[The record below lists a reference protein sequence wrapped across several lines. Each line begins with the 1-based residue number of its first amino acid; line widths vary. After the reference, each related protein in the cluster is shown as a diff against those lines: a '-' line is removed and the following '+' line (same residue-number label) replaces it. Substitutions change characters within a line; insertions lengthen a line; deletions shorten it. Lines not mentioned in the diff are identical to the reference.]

1 MDSVVGV
8 YVGIDVSKDRLD
20 GAVRPTGAR
29 WQVANDEAGIA
40 TLLDHVAAV
49 TPTLVVLE
57 ASGGYER
64 PIAAALVAAGW
75 AVAVVNPRHVRDF
88 AKATGT
94 LAKTDALDAQV
105 LAHFAEA
112 VRPRVQPTPDELVQA
127 LRALLARRRQ
137 VVGMFVAEK
146 NRRPGAA
153 MRARLEAHVAFLEAE
168 LAALDQ
174 EVAQAI
180 RRSSAWRATAA
191 LLRSAP
197 GVGPVVATTLLAEL
211 PELGTLDR
219 KRVAA
224 LVGVAPFNRDSGTRR
239 GRRAVW
245 GGRASVRAVLY
256 MATVVAVRHNPVIK
270 AFYERLL
277 TAGKAKK
284 VALTAC
290 MRKLLTMLNAMLKH
304 RTPWGQQAPL
314 AA

>member
-1 MDSVVGV
+1 V

-29 WQVANDEAGIA
+29 WQVANDEVGIA
-40 TLLDHVAAV
+40 TLLDRVAAV
-49 TPTLVVLE
+49 TPALVVLE

-64 PIAAALVAAGW
+64 PVAAALVAAGC

-88 AKATGT
+88 AKASGT

-112 VRPRVQPTPDELVQA
+112 MRPRVQPAPDELVRA
-127 LRALLARRRQ
+127 LRELLARRRQ
-137 VVGMFVAEK
+137 VVGMLVAEK

-153 MRARLEAHVAFLEAE
+153 TPVRAHLEAHIAFLEAE
-168 LAALDQ
+168 LSTLDQ
-174 EVAQAI
+174 EVEQAI
-180 RRSSAWRATAA
+180 RRSLAWRATHA
-191 LLRSAP
+191 LLRSTP

-245 GGRASVRAVLY
+245 GGRAPVRAVLY

-304 RTPWGQQAPL
+304 RTPWGQQTPL